1 MPDHRLIIRPGHP
14 DFLDLPWGVRLAQWQ
29 NPRLLDLPKGISR
42 HEVRF
47 LSYETGIYVVK
58 EMPTEAA
65 RRDYAVLTAL
75 EGVNRLAVTP
85 VGLVETREPDSR
97 SEGSA
102 ALITKYL
109 EYSFSYRELLA
120 GPGFGPRRS
129 QMLDAFAGLLV
140 ELHIAGCFWGDCSLS
155 NVLYRFDA
163 QAVDTIMV
171 DAETAFIVDRLS
183 DGQREE
189 DLQIMIQNVA
199 GGMADI
205 AAQHGTELDG
215 ADLWLGDDV
224 AERYHG
230 LWREIA
236 HVEVIGPEE
245 RHKIQQ
251 RIRRLNELGFAVK
264 EVDLR
269 PTMSGDR
276 LRVEI
281 KPAGRNYHAH
291 QLRELTGIEALEW
304 QAWQLLSDLY
314 YYQGNPG
321 DQTAGTAGASFP
333 FEPSSGASAD
343 QGGASGSPDL
353 GSAEPGV
360 VTPGGLARTH
370 NRVAAIEWRVRVF
383 EPMIERLRGI
393 EGISDP
399 IQAFCDVLH
408 HRYVKSTQ
416 ADSDIGT
423 EAAFSDWLASGRPGY
438 ELGSK

>member
-1 MPDHRLIIRPGHP
+1 MPDHRLTIRPGHP
-14 DFLDLPWGVRLAQWQ
+14 DFLDLPWHARLARWQ
-29 NPRLLDLPKGISR
+29 TERLRRLPKGISR

-47 LSYETGIYVVK
+47 LAYDQGIYVVK

-65 RRDYAVLTAL
+65 RRDYAVLSAL

-85 VGLVETREPDSR
+85 VGLVEGREPDPS

-102 ALITKYL
+102 ALITEYL

-120 GPGFGPRRS
+120 GPGFGPRRN

-171 DAETAFIVDRLS
+171 DAETAFIVDALS
-183 DGQREE
+183 DGQRAE
-189 DLQIMIQNVA
+189 DLEIMIENVA

-205 AAQHGTELDG
+205 AAQHGIELDG
-215 ADLWLGDDV
+215 ADLELGQDV
-224 AERYHG
+224 AERYHS

-236 HVEVIGPEE
+236 HVEVIDPEE
-245 RHKIQQ
+245 RHKIHD

-264 EVDLR
+264 EVALR

-276 LRVEI
+276 LQVEI
-281 KPAGRNYHAH
+281 RPAGRDYHAR

-314 YYQGNPG
+314 YYQGDPVS
-321 DQTAGTAGASFP
+321 D
-333 FEPSSGASAD
+333 
-343 QGGASGSPDL
+343 PDAE
-353 GSAEPGV
+353 SRTTEHEPGA
-360 VTPGGLARTH
+360 TPARTH

-383 EPMIERLRGI
+383 EPMIERLRAI
-393 EGISDP
+393 NGISDP

-408 HRYVKSTQ
+408 HRYVRSTE
-416 ADSDIGT
+416 ADGDIGT
-423 EAAFSDWLASGRPGY
+423 EAAFSDWLASDRPGY